1 MGAVLKHL
9 RKARKVPVGNF
20 TTWPSE
26 VVRTITPRAITK
38 PKKLKRTR
46 KGIGGILKGVGK
58 VWQGAKK
65 IKNPVKKIDKLV
77 DDLDYVDTKKF
88 KDDDIKL
95 GPIWKKI
102 KTGGKIAAGGTAATI
117 GYNKIKQ
124 KLKKKKKDKEKD

>member
-1 MGAVLKHL
+1 MGDKAL
-9 RKARKVPVGNF
+9 RGNKL
-20 TTWPSE
+20 TAG
-26 VVRTITPRAITK
+26 RTGK
-38 PKKLKRTR
+38 S
-46 KGIGGILKGVGK
+46 IGGILKGVGK
-58 VWQGAKK
+58 VWQEAKK

-124 KLKKKKKDKEKD
+124 KLKKKDKEKD